1 MEKLL
6 RHHNNLTMISEVIL
20 LQLLSYHVLI
30 ITAAILSLLAHIHS
44 LAGSSSSSTD
54 SIPSINSPPVPTT
67 PSLSSPQLLA
77 TPPSSNRVVYPP
89 PFFVPPGSHDN
100 EDYGDERVPFNAPR
114 RSRRRRDSPAL
125 LPTVNIPATM
135 LDNHPSLPNPAE
147 PHNNNDDE
155 FYEQLE
161 QALALSLLEN
171 NPPDNQQSPQSPRQ
185 CQVFQQQVQ
194 QQQPS
199 LRQAS
204 QCNEDYDEDGNVH
217 I

>member
-100 EDYGDERVPFNAPR
+100 EDCGDERVPFNAPR

-199 LRQAS
+199 LHQAS

-217 I
+217 M